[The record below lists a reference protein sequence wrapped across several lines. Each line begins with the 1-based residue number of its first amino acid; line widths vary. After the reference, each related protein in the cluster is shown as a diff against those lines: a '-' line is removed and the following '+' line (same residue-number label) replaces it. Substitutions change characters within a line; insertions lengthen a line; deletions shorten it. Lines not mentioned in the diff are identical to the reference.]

1 MPVSTAPA
9 AAAAAAAPA
18 DPRGHDCVI
27 VDDFGEVF
35 WKPQVQMEFSEQ
47 AVILGGTTIADKL
60 LVCLT
65 AALASCRRLE
75 PQYLP
80 PRSGAYR
87 ASATAYASASA
98 SASAFAD
105 FRFDNQNNGDGS
117 YRYRYDTPTG
127 ISAHESGSPR
137 AVARGAAGAGAAAGA
152 AVTAEGGYSYT
163 APDGQQISLTY
174 TADEA
179 GFHPA
184 GAHLP
189 TPPPIPDAI
198 LKSIEFNKRN
208 PSNDEGAYRDSGY
221 RY

>member
-1 MPVSTAPA
+1 MTY
-9 AAAAAAAPA
+9 
-18 DPRGHDCVI
+18 
-27 VDDFGEVF
+27 
-35 WKPQVQMEFSEQ
+35 Q
-47 AVILGGTTIADKL
+47 ILL
-60 LVCLT
+60 LVSLA
-65 AALASCRRLE
+65 AALASCGRLE

-117 YRYRYDTPTG
+117 YRYSYDTPTG

-137 AVARGAAGAGAAAGA
+137 AVSRGAAGAGAAAGA

-189 TPPPIPDAI
+189 TPPPIPEAI